1 MKVIAACIFTVFAF
15 NLTFAQ
21 PLSNRLDSVSYVIG
35 HMMAESIVNQG
46 VKKINSQALILALE
60 EALAGKPSSI
70 DRAEGSRILTSYM
83 NDLVLKEKEDVINA
97 GKEFLTQNAL
107 NPGVIQLESGL
118 QYMVIEEGDGPSPK
132 PSDKV
137 TTHYTGK
144 LIDGTVFDSSIERG
158 NPISF
163 KVNGVIKGWQE
174 ALPMMKTGSKWM
186 LYIPYDLGYGARG
199 AGASIPPYST
209 LIFEIELLS
218 ID

>member
-1 MKVIAACIFTVFAF
+1 MKVIAAFIFSVFAF
-15 NLTFAQ
+15 NIIFAQ

-60 EALAGKPSSI
+60 EALAGKRSSI

-83 NDLVLKEKEDVINA
+83 NDMLLKEQEHVINA
-97 GKEFLTQNAL
+97 GKEFLAQNAL

-118 QYMVIEEGDGPSPK
+118 QYKIIEEGDGPSPGS
-132 PSDKV
+132 SDKV
-137 TTHYTGK
+137 TTHYIGK